1 MQKIKIK
8 YVCTNC
14 GFESPKW
21 LGKCPDCGSWNTFSE
36 EKVSKTKNNQQT
48 SLNIKPVKI
57 TDIKIETEERII
69 TNIGEYDRVMGGGI
83 MKNSI
88 TLVGGDPG
96 IGKSTLLMQV
106 ADKINK
112 TVLYVSAE
120 ESANQI
126 KQRANRTNINNEHLY
141 VLTSPEVEIIME
153 KIKELK
159 PELVIIDS
167 IQTIYLS
174 SLENSPGTV
183 TQIKECAQTLIQE
196 AKSKGFCLIF
206 IGHVTKEGNIAGPM
220 VLEHM
225 VDTVLF
231 FEGDKNLNF
240 RIIRSLKNRFGS
252 TNEIGVFQM
261 TESGLVEVKN
271 PGEFFLSDEME
282 EVNGSVVTAV
292 MEGSRP
298 ILLEVQALTTK
309 NNFGIPQRVATGF
322 DLRKLSIIVAV
333 LEKRLNLKLSTAN
346 IFINMVGGIKI
357 DDPAADLAVCCGII
371 SSFLNLNVKSKI
383 VVVGEIGLSGEV
395 RAVTDINK
403 RISEAEKLGFET
415 IYIPKQNFKN
425 IEKKFI
431 INVIP
436 IKNIKDITKDIFYSN

>member
-1 MQKIKIK
+1 MQKIKTK
-8 YVCTNC
+8 YICTNC
-14 GFESPKW
+14 GYESPKW
-21 LGKCPDCGSWNTFSE
+21 LGKCPDCEQWNTFSE
-36 EKVSKTKNNQQT
+36 EQVTKSKSKNTIVT
-48 SLNIKPVKI
+48 SNIKPIKI
-57 TDIKIETEERII
+57 TDIEIENEERLI
-69 TNIGEYDRVMGGGI
+69 TNIDEYDRVMGGGI

-126 KQRANRTNINNEHLY
+126 KQRAKRTNVNNQHLY
-141 VLTSPEVEIIME
+141 ILTAPEVEIIKE
-153 KIKELK
+153 KINELN
-159 PELVIIDS
+159 PVLVIIDS

-174 SLENSPGTV
+174 NIENSPGTI
-183 TQIKECAQTLIQE
+183 TQIKECAQALINE
-196 AKSKGFCLIF
+196 AKTKGFCLIF

-282 EVNGSVVTAV
+282 ETNGSVVTAI

-309 NNFGIPQRVATGF
+309 SNYGIPQRVATGF
-322 DLRKLSIIVAV
+322 DLRKLSILIAV
-333 LEKRLNLKLSTAN
+333 LEKRLNLKLSAAN

-371 SSFLNLNVKSKI
+371 SSFMNLKVKNKT
-383 VVVGEIGLSGEV
+383 VVVGEVGLNGEV
-395 RAVTDINK
+395 RAVTDITK
-403 RISEAEKLGFET
+403 RISEAEKLGFDR
-415 IYIPKQNFKN
+415 ILVPNQNFKN
-425 IEKKFI
+425 MEKKFNI
-431 INVIP
+431 DIIP
-436 IKNIKDITKDIFYSN
+436 IKNLKEINKEIFYL

>member
-1 MQKIKIK
+1 MQKIKTK
-8 YVCTNC
+8 YICTNC
-14 GFESPKW
+14 GYESPKW
-21 LGKCPDCGSWNTFSE
+21 LGKCPDCEQWNTFSE
-36 EKVSKTKNNQQT
+36 EQVTKNKSKSTNVI
-48 SLNIKPVKI
+48 SNVKPIKI
-57 TDIKIETEERII
+57 TDIEIEKEERLI
-69 TNIGEYDRVMGGGI
+69 TNIDEYDRVMGGGI

-126 KQRANRTNINNEHLY
+126 KQRAKRTNVNNQHLY
-141 VLTSPEVEIIME
+141 ILTAPEVEIITE
-153 KIKELK
+153 KINELK

-174 SLENSPGTV
+174 NIENSPGTI
-183 TQIKECAQTLIQE
+183 TQIKECAQALINE
-196 AKSKGFCLIF
+196 AKTKGFCLIF

-271 PGEFFLSDEME
+271 PGEFFLSDEIE
-282 EVNGSVVTAV
+282 ETNGSVVTAI

-309 NNFGIPQRVATGF
+309 SNYGIPQRVTTGF
-322 DLRKLSIIVAV
+322 DLRKLSILIAV
-333 LEKRLNLKLSTAN
+333 LEKRLNLKLSAAN

-371 SSFLNLNVKSKI
+371 SSFMNLKVKNKT
-383 VVVGEIGLSGEV
+383 VVVGEVGLNGEI
-395 RAVTDINK
+395 RAVTDISK
-403 RISEAEKLGFET
+403 RISEAEKLGFER
-415 IYIPKQNFKN
+415 ILIPNQNFKN
-425 IEKKFI
+425 LEKKFN

-436 IKNIKDITKDIFYSN
+436 VKNLKDINKEIFHL